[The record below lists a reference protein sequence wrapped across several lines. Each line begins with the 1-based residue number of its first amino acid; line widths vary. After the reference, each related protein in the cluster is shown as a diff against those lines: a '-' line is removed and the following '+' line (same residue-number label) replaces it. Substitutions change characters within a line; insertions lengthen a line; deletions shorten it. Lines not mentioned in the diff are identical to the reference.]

1 MNAFELKFLKE
12 PLPRI
17 EEDKEEVAAKAIVP
31 DATVTLGALGQ
42 KKQGQSFKGKGSEFL
57 PPVIVEEG

>member
-12 PLPRI
+12 PLARI
-17 EEDKEEVAAKAIVP
+17 EEEKEEIAAAKAIVP

-42 KKQGQSFKGKGSEFL
+42 RK
-57 PPVIVEEG
+57 